1 MQEKERK
8 VLRIERKVYFSG
20 MNEPTNNGFNAEQ
33 QKHQDKRV
41 ALHVAILKDLAAQLP
56 LETYIEVSDK
66 LHQLGDACYWLGV
79 ATQLRHTKTV

>member
-1 MQEKERK
+1 LQEKESF
-8 VLRIERKVYFSG
+8 LWRIERKVYLSG

-41 ALHVAILKDLAAQLP
+41 ELHVAILQDLAAQLP